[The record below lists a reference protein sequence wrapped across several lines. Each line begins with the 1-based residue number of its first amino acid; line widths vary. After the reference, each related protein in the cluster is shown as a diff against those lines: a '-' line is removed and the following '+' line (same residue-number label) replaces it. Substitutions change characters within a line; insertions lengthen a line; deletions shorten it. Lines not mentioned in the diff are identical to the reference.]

1 MDGHHIELDIAGDG
15 RAVHWRFDGEEL
27 LGGPSPDP
35 VEHGMYAMGPWAGRL
50 DANTV
55 RIGDDA
61 VVMPPTYREWA
72 LHGTVVGAQCRV
84 VDHVQGD
91 AHAIAVTEVDL
102 GPSWPWPGMLR
113 SHWRLDAE
121 HLRTTLELIALEEP
135 FPGVVGWHPWFR
147 RELRGAPAAWAVDDA
162 LLAERAD
169 DYRLTG
175 RLVPVDRDP
184 GTFDDAFRGRGTA
197 SLTWPGV
204 LGIEIE
210 SSAPWFVVFD
220 MLPGF
225 LCVEPQSG
233 PPNGVN
239 DGLGAPIGWSR
250 PGQPLVLDTTWR
262 IRRAPQPG

>member
-1 MDGHHIELDIAGDG
+1 MGGHEIELDIAGDG

-27 LGGPSPDP
+27 LGGPSTDP

-50 DANTV
+50 EANTL
-55 RIGDDA
+55 RIGDDRIA
-61 VVMPPTYREWA
+61 MPPTYREWA
-72 LHGTVVGAQCRV
+72 LHGTVVGARCRV
-84 VDHVQGD
+84 VEHGQGESQ
-91 AHAIAVTEVDL
+91 AVAITEAEL
-102 GPSWPWPGMLR
+102 GPSWPWRGVLR
-113 SHWRLDAE
+113 AHWRLEAE
-121 HLRTTLELIALEEP
+121 VLRTRLEVIAPEEP
-135 FPGVVGWHPWFR
+135 FPAVVGWHPWFR
-147 RELRGAPAAWAVDDA
+147 RELCGSSAVWSVDDP

-175 RLVPVDRDP
+175 RLVPVGREP
-184 GTFDDAFRGRGTA
+184 GTFDDAFRGSGTA
-197 SLTWPGV
+197 AVIWPGV

-262 IRRAPQPG
+262 VRRAPRQG